1 MTNILKKAQTGM
13 LTDVSWE
20 GKRARIRNDSKVG
33 SLSNNDTKAV
43 PLQNGICQDGKGWSL
58 C

>member
-20 GKRARIRNDSKVG
+20 GKRARIRNDSEVG
-33 SLSNNDTKAV
+33 SLSNDTKAV
-43 PLQNGICQDGKGWSL
+43 PLQNGISQDGKGWSL

>member
-20 GKRARIRNDSKVG
+20 GKRARIRNDSEVG
-33 SLSNNDTKAV
+33 SLSNDTKAV

>member
-1 MTNILKKAQTGM
+1 M
-13 LTDVSWE
+13 LTDVAWE
-20 GKRARIRNDSKVG
+20 GKRARIRNDSEVG

-43 PLQNGICQDGKGWSL
+43 PSQNGICRDGKGWSL